1 LNYRAEIDGLRA
13 IAVLPV
19 ILYHAGI
26 EFFSGGFLGVDVFF
40 VISGYLI
47 TSILYQ
53 QAIEKKY
60 SILNFYDRRIR
71 RIIPPLILTAIITIA
86 IAATFTPSDIKNVG
100 QSLVATF
107 TFLSNYFFY
116 LETDYFNPFNQAT
129 PMLHTWSLSVEEQY
143 YIVAPLLIY
152 FTTRFRYLKYLIVIS
167 LLFISFYSAVTSAES
182 NPVLSFYS
190 IHTRAWELLIGTLLA
205 FIVCDFHNLKPNSKL
220 SEIISITGL
229 MMIILSFILI
239 DQSFKH
245 PSFVTLIPT
254 LGTALVIFYSSQSR
268 FSKYFLSNQV
278 FVFIGLISYSLYLI
292 HNPIF
297 SGIKYHF
304 DNEAFALKLL
314 SLPIV
319 FALAFLSFKFIE
331 KPSRNSSMAKAKVF
345 YPIICGL
352 VLMILFVGF
361 LAHSKHGFLEYFRS
375 QFSSS
380 ATILVD
386 VDAEKDLIEELR
398 QNAHPSDKDFSCKN
412 DSCKNLLIIGDSFS
426 EDAYLSMI
434 SVAPSEYSIRRVWYH
449 DECLSGFKESN
460 LEQACKGKVVDLS
473 LLHDADIVLIVE
485 KWQESSYKPGLNFSQ
500 YIKDNFDV
508 DVILVGSVMF
518 EDLNSFAFKLKK
530 ISHDLEAIAR
540 LAYKS
545 QRFDRQRSSE
555 KLKQLVSSDARLH
568 WIEKFDLF
576 CDKNDQKCYLYDD
589 DFNPLILDN
598 AHLTSRTYPIYGEF
612 LVKKIASTLNTVND

>member
-1 LNYRAEIDGLRA
+1 
-13 IAVLPV
+13 
-19 ILYHAGI
+19 
-26 EFFSGGFLGVDVFF
+26 
-40 VISGYLI
+40 
-47 TSILYQ
+47 
-53 QAIEKKY
+53 
-60 SILNFYDRRIR
+60 
-71 RIIPPLILTAIITIA
+71 
-86 IAATFTPSDIKNVG
+86 
-100 QSLVATF
+100 
-107 TFLSNYFFY
+107 
-116 LETDYFNPFNQAT
+116 
-129 PMLHTWSLSVEEQY
+129 
-143 YIVAPLLIY
+143 
-152 FTTRFRYLKYLIVIS
+152 
-167 LLFISFYSAVTSAES
+167 
-182 NPVLSFYS
+182 
-190 IHTRAWELLIGTLLA
+190 
-205 FIVCDFHNLKPNSKL
+205 
-220 SEIISITGL
+220 
-229 MMIILSFILI
+229 
-239 DQSFKH
+239 
-245 PSFVTLIPT
+245 
-254 LGTALVIFYSSQSR
+254 
-268 FSKYFLSNQV
+268 
-278 FVFIGLISYSLYLI
+278 
-292 HNPIF
+292 
-297 SGIKYHF
+297 
-304 DNEAFALKLL
+304 
-314 SLPIV
+314 
-319 FALAFLSFKFIE
+319 
-331 KPSRNSSMAKAKVF
+331 MAKAKVF

-352 VLMILFVGF
+352 VLMILSVGF

-460 LEQACKGKVVDLS
+460 LEQVCKGKVVDLS

-576 CDKNDQKCYLYDD
+576 CDKNDQKCYLYDN

-612 LVKKIASTLNTVND
+612 LVKNIASTLNTIND